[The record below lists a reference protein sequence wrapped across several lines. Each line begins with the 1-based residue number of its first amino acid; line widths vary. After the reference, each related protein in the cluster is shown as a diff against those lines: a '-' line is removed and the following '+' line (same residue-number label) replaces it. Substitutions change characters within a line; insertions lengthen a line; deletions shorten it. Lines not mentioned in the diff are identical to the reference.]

1 MAKQVTRINGKSGEV
16 MEVADGAVS
25 FRTGG
30 TTHRMDADKVAVM
43 EVMNAEDARAF
54 VGESPQDT
62 FGLWA
67 YNKMPSSKG
76 KSVYVVARDTTQRWV
91 MEISKNQAPNA
102 VRFCFSIV
110 PKSKE
115 EEEEE
120 IKLYAAIQTPLG
132 AVFTVG
138 SIACVLGAYAAVS
151 VFEQP
156 IVALV
161 LAAAAIYMFIKIK

>member
-1 MAKQVTRINGKSGEV
+1 MWGSP
-16 MEVADGAVS
+16 
-25 FRTGG
+25 
-30 TTHRMDADKVAVM
+30 
-43 EVMNAEDARAF
+43 
-54 VGESPQDT
+54 PQDA

>member
-1 MAKQVTRINGKSGEV
+1 MAKEVTRVNGKGGEV
-16 MEVADGAVS
+16 MEVSGGVVS

-30 TTHRMDADKVAVM
+30 TAHKMDADKVAVM

-54 VGESPQDT
+54 VEESPQDT

-76 KSVYVVARDTTQRWV
+76 KNVYVVARDTVQRWV

-102 VRFCFSIV
+102 VRFCRSIV
-110 PKSKE
+110 PKSKK

-132 AVFTVG
+132 AVFTIG

-151 VFEQP
+151 VWEQP
-156 IVALV
+156 IAALV
-161 LAAAAIYMFIKIK
+161 LAVAAIIMFVKIK